1 MIFEFNGSVDP
12 TWIDY
17 NGHMNDATYSLFVTQ
32 ANEKFIN
39 QLGFGRTYLDTTN
52 CTLYTVEMHIKY
64 LSEVKLEN
72 KLIAKINID
81 ALTSKSIN
89 MKTLLYIDGNKL
101 AAECLITYLHY
112 DQTSKKVVDFSAA
125 QSEKIKEYLSL

>member
-32 ANEKFIN
+32 ANENFID
-39 QLGFGRTYLDTTN
+39 QLGLGRTYLESTN
-52 CTLYTVEMHIKY
+52 CTLYTVEMRIKY
-64 LSEVKLEN
+64 LAEVKLEN

-89 MKTLLYIDGNKL
+89 MKTLLYIDGEKL

-112 DQTSKKVVDFSAA
+112 HQTSKKVVDFSAA
-125 QSEKIKEYLSL
+125 QSEKIKEYFSL